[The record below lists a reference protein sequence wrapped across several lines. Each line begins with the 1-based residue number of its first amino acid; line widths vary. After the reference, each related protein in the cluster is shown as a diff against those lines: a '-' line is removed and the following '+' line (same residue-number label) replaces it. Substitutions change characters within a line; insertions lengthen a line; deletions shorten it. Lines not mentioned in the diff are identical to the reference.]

1 VIVFITARY
10 LQKGTLPNRGYMLM
24 SELRRLITDLSH
36 ERSGFNSRVAH
47 VGFDVNEV
55 ASAFPRIRLD
65 SR

>member
-1 VIVFITARY
+1 
-10 LQKGTLPNRGYMLM
+10 M